1 MRKLYRVMGH
11 TRDPLRAVGNSDLE
25 EEEEGG
31 GEPSEM
37 EVVAERR
44 GDAGGVTC
52 RSVV

>member
-1 MRKLYRVMGH
+1 MGR
-11 TRDPLRAVGNSDLE
+11 TRDPPTGCRELRFGGGGG
-25 EEEEGG
+25 GG

-52 RSVV
+52 QSVV